1 MFYEIANQIIQKWK
15 SHKNSNTN
23 NEDQNTVTDPQMGG
37 DWGAVLVMAECDP
50 GLNPGTGNEH

>member
-37 DWGAVLVMAECDP
+37 D
-50 GLNPGTGNEH
+50 